1 VAPGV
6 RDDTLATMDLAIV
19 GLPQSGKTTV
29 FKALTGGHGSAS
41 ADGRGES
48 VGAVKLPD
56 DRLYRLAALVKAKK
70 ITPIEVFLHD
80 LPALFQRGA
89 APSGPAG
96 ETLARADALLHV
108 VRAFDRP
115 DVPHPSGSVDPGR
128 DITEFDAELMLFDL
142 GVVERR
148 LEKLDITVRSGRP
161 GEREAGEREIALLQR
176 VKGVLEAD
184 KPLRNELTNP
194 DDLRALSN
202 FGLLSLKPMLLL
214 LNVGEDKVSE
224 QAAIAAQAQE
234 KYGGPKTR
242 AAAICAKLEAEL
254 AELSPDEA
262 AEFRL
267 DLGAP
272 AGGTEVV
279 LEQAR
284 ELLGLLTF
292 FTAGEKDTRA
302 WSLPV
307 GGTALQA
314 AGRIHTD
321 IERGFIRAEVIDW
334 QKLLELGSHGEAR
347 KKGQLRQEGKTYVVQ
362 DGDVINVLFNV

>member
-1 VAPGV
+1 VGAF
-6 RDDTLATMDLAIV
+6 DTLTPMDLAIV
-19 GLPQSGKTTV
+19 GLPLSGKSTV

-41 ADGRGES
+41 AEARGEV
-48 VGAVKLPD
+48 VGVVKLPD
-56 DRLYRLAALVKAKK
+56 DRLYKLAELVKAKK
-70 ITPIEVFLHD
+70 TTPIEVFLHD

-89 APSGPAG
+89 APSGPAA
-96 ETLARADALLHV
+96 ETLARADALIHV

-115 DVPHPSGSVDPGR
+115 DVPHPSETIDPDR
-128 DITEFDAELMLFDL
+128 DIKDFDAELMLFDL
-142 GVVERR
+142 GIVERR
-148 LEKLDITVRSGRP
+148 LEKLEAQMRSGKVA
-161 GEREAGEREIALLQR
+161 EREAAEREKALLAR
-176 VKGVLEAD
+176 VKTVLEAD
-184 KPLRNELTNP
+184 KPLRDEVTNP
-194 DDLRALSN
+194 EDVRALAN

-214 LNVGEDKVSE
+214 LNVGEDNV
-224 QAAIAAQAQE
+224 ADQE
-234 KYGGPKTR
+234 KTAADAQSKHGGPKTR

-254 AELSPDEA
+254 TELSPEEA
-262 AEFRL
+262 AEFRK

-272 AGGTEVV
+272 KGGTEAV
-279 LEQAR
+279 LDQAR

-302 WSLPV
+302 WSLPI

-334 QKLLELGSHGEAR
+334 QKLLEFGSHNEAR